1 MLGPRGTSGTCRPP
15 HNPSEADRE
24 NMVDRPPI
32 VVHAGVGS
40 IILSE
45 MAQNPGLVDDAV
57 REKLTVPGMLAA
69 DGVVPLRN
77 GGAPPHRLALLW
89 QTPADFVAA
98 VNGCL
103 SKKECGVADS
113 AALPFVHS
121 VLCAD
126 AAGVPWSS
134 QYVGRRHESPRA
146 YFTETRT
153 GESAGISFS
162 GGVAARMTVD
172 GLESRPVYERI
183 QKTAFLDWLSET
195 FPDWKE
201 VALPAS
207 VRIPV
212 TVGPY
217 WDERQGW
224 ADALNRI
231 VDEYHTLPD
240 DMFVAVCPSTEAVQ
254 IGEKIVAVNNAI
266 DRAFGD
272 PTRRVLV
279 IAQGR
284 STLHVFSLH
293 VPDFSLLQ
301 MYGQM
306 CIGSSDYAYYES
318 LAPPSPGVAGVPGSI
333 QLQQAISRAFRWF
346 R

>member
-1 MLGPRGTSGTCRPP
+1 
-15 HNPSEADRE
+15 
-24 NMVDRPPI
+24 MVDRPPI

-134 QYVGRRHESPRA
+134 QYVGRRH
-146 YFTETRT
+146 
-153 GESAGISFS
+153 
-162 GGVAARMTVD
+162 
-172 GLESRPVYERI
+172 
-183 QKTAFLDWLSET
+183 
-195 FPDWKE
+195 
-201 VALPAS
+201 
-207 VRIPV
+207 
-212 TVGPY
+212 
-217 WDERQGW
+217 
-224 ADALNRI
+224 
-231 VDEYHTLPD
+231 
-240 DMFVAVCPSTEAVQ
+240 
-254 IGEKIVAVNNAI
+254 
-266 DRAFGD
+266 
-272 PTRRVLV
+272 
-279 IAQGR
+279 
-284 STLHVFSLH
+284 
-293 VPDFSLLQ
+293 
-301 MYGQM
+301 
-306 CIGSSDYAYYES
+306 
-318 LAPPSPGVAGVPGSI
+318 
-333 QLQQAISRAFRWF
+333 
-346 R
+346 